1 MEKVGIGWMEKHKSR
16 HSNCRINRQSFVP
29 FYQQIKNYLLD
40 RIRLGQLSN
49 GDLIPSETQLSG
61 ALSVSRG
68 TVRQAL
74 YELRVEGYV
83 VREKGRGTFVK
94 RPLPKR
100 FGNRTDPCVKDR
112 SCPAAPTPSRVA
124 GRSEMVQSSSQH
136 TRCKRSAVYGDR
148 PSHSGLQIDPAP
160 PQ

>member
-1 MEKVGIGWMEKHKSR
+1 MNGKTQIASID
-16 HSNCRINRQSFVP
+16 CRINRQSFVP

-94 RPLPKR
+94 KGLYQNDSEIGLILVSKTAHAQPFQR
-100 FGNRTDPCVKDR
+100 F
-112 SCPAAPTPSRVA
+112 
-124 GRSEMVQSSSQH
+124 
-136 TRCKRSAVYGDR
+136 RCNS
-148 PSHSGLQIDPAP
+148 
-160 PQ
+160 

>member
-1 MEKVGIGWMEKHKSR
+1 MEKVEHRLNGKTPIASID
-16 HSNCRINRQSFVP
+16 CRINRHSFVP

-40 RIRLGQLSN
+40 RIQLGQLSN
-49 GDLIPSETQLSG
+49 GDLIPSEAQLSG

-94 RPLPKR
+94 RPVTNEPSTSR
-100 FGNRTDPCVKDR
+100 E
-112 SCPAAPTPSRVA
+112 AAFQA
-124 GRSEMVQSSSQH
+124 NQ
-136 TRCKRSAVYGDR
+136 
-148 PSHSGLQIDPAP
+148 
-160 PQ
+160 